1 MREVT
6 SHRCGVSWLLVGAV
20 ALVVGVGGCG
30 GGEKKEEKAGAPG
43 APVASAEASISGTIS
58 LDPSLKDKAPKEPL
72 LLIIASKAPE
82 PTKPA
87 IVVKRVAGAKFPYE
101 YKVTAEDITL
111 VGATFDGK
119 MYVTARIDPAGA
131 VGAARPGTFEGTYP
145 GNPVAVGSTKV
156 DIAINKAY

>member
-1 MREVT
+1 MT
-6 SHRCGVSWLLVGAV
+6 SHRRSVSWLLLGLV
-20 ALVVGVGGCG
+20 ALVVGAGGCG
-30 GGEKKEEKAGAPG
+30 GGEKKEEKGAVPG

-72 LLIIASKAPE
+72 LMIIVSKAPE

-87 IVVKRVAGAKFPYE
+87 VAVKRVAAAKFPYE
-101 YKVTAEDITL
+101 YKLTAEDITL

-156 DIAINKAY
+156 DIVISKAY

>member
-1 MREVT
+1 MAA
-6 SHRCGVSWLLVGAV
+6 HRRFGSWFLLGVLALAVG
-20 ALVVGVGGCG
+20 LTGCG

-72 LLIIASKAPE
+72 LMIIAAKAPE

-87 IVVKRVAGAKFPYE
+87 VVVKRVAGAKFPYE
-101 YKVTAEDITL
+101 YKLTAEDITL

-156 DIAINKAY
+156 DIVINKAY